1 MQIITINNDIHGAN
15 FFEKLIF
22 FSEIVGILLTISSPI
37 MPKLNKFKYEFCK
50 KEKLNWKYKNKGSKL
65 NPAAA
70 GDGTPVKY
78 TDESIGLLV
87 M

>member
-1 MQIITINNDIHGAN
+1 
-15 FFEKLIF
+15 
-22 FSEIVGILLTISSPI
+22 

-50 KEKLNWKYKNKGSKL
+50 KEKLNGKYKNKGSKL

-87 M
+87 MQISAVKRANLRAEHATKNKVILHPNEDKLIKDQK